1 MMHGGN
7 ILRYFREKKRR
18 FSPHKKAALSDTNKQ
33 SPRERERERERKERR
48 RGWLILLGVFIVAF
62 FGEERSSRVL
72 LTRIKSSQMSDWFV
86 PPGEGEGENEKRKRR
101 RGGKRRAQKKDE
113 KSNTNTHEYSDD
125 SNDEERAHEQT
136 ESGDDDDSERR
147 ERERQKVYQI
157 WPGNDKFFWDG
168 RIIVGPNYKAF
179 LNTIVLVLVPSV
191 VFTSAVAPDLSR
203 EYSWAWQAVSTVW
216 PIYVIAC
223 LVRTGT
229 MDPGIL
235 PRLPRPPPRDRNDP
249 PRERVRD
256 VPHEPTK
263 KLVTVKWNDT
273 TNFFQPPRA
282 HHCSINN
289 DCVEKFDHHCPWVGT
304 TIGRRNYRHFL
315 LFVFGTTLWCGFVV
329 GSCVLSILVEI
340 DERND
345 EVDPATGKSVNT
357 QAVTG
362 ALRASGAALFCG
374 IIALFG
380 FMFVFALSAF
390 HVVLIWQNQ
399 TTYENF
405 RERSD
410 AENPYTRG
418 NCCKNC
424 FEIFCEPIPPSWFDF
439 RQYADEDDSAD
450 RFAEHMRKRG
460 LLLQEQDPEI
470 AKKETEKRLAEFTE
484 DLEKVKEKIAY
495 KQNLELSEQALLEEG
510 KSREEEGIGMKM
522 KNALVNVFGSN
533 SIGTKTFKEKR
544 GNVDEGKEG
553 DNEDGNDN
561 YQDDEELGG
570 FESPVVFDENYVPD
584 ILRQQQS
591 SDEDGGSEASV
602 SSRGGSSDIDER
614 KRRFQQEKGR
624 KDEGGGAER
633 ESNDDDQQSE
643 KDDDDNAEK
652 EEEEEDDD
660 CDDDRSSSLSDSE
673 RKPIDER
680 DTEADNEE
688 RSDTSS
694 SEDDDVSS
702 SSSFSSSSKRST
714 NTSISTGSSSSL
726 SSGGSV
732 DRRR

>member
-1 MMHGGN
+1 
-7 ILRYFREKKRR
+7 
-18 FSPHKKAALSDTNKQ
+18 
-33 SPRERERERERKERR
+33 
-48 RGWLILLGVFIVAF
+48 
-62 FGEERSSRVL
+62 
-72 LTRIKSSQMSDWFV
+72 MSDWFV

-101 RGGKRRAQKKDE
+101 RGGKRRAPSKKKDA

>member
-1 MMHGGN
+1 M
-7 ILRYFREKKRR
+7 ILIN
-18 FSPHKKAALSDTNKQ
+18 KA
-33 SPRERERERERKERR
+33 RERERKKERR
-48 RGWLILLGVFIVAF
+48 RGWLISLGVFIVAF

-101 RGGKRRAQKKDE
+101 RGGKRRAPFSKKKE

-652 EEEEEDDD
+652 EEEEDDDD

>member
-1 MMHGGN
+1 V
-7 ILRYFREKKRR
+7 ILIN
-18 FSPHKKAALSDTNKQ
+18 KA
-33 SPRERERERERKERR
+33 RERERKKERR

-510 KSREEEGIGMKM
+510 KSREEEGIGIKM

-652 EEEEEDDD
+652 EEEEDDDD
-660 CDDDRSSSLSDSE
+660 CDDDRSSQLSDSE

>member
-1 MMHGGN
+1 
-7 ILRYFREKKRR
+7 
-18 FSPHKKAALSDTNKQ
+18 
-33 SPRERERERERKERR
+33 
-48 RGWLILLGVFIVAF
+48 
-62 FGEERSSRVL
+62 
-72 LTRIKSSQMSDWFV
+72 MSDWFV

-510 KSREEEGIGMKM
+510 KNREEEGIGMKM

>member
-1 MMHGGN
+1 MVRSTRG
-7 ILRYFREKKRR
+7 RRRRKREEKEKKRR
-18 FSPHKKAALSDTNKQ
+18 EK
-33 SPRERERERERKERR
+33 
-48 RGWLILLGVFIVAF
+48 
-62 FGEERSSRVL
+62 
-72 LTRIKSSQMSDWFV
+72 TRPSK
-86 PPGEGEGENEKRKRR
+86 
-101 RGGKRRAQKKDE
+101 KKDE

>member
-1 MMHGGN
+1 
-7 ILRYFREKKRR
+7 
-18 FSPHKKAALSDTNKQ
+18 
-33 SPRERERERERKERR
+33 
-48 RGWLILLGVFIVAF
+48 
-62 FGEERSSRVL
+62 
-72 LTRIKSSQMSDWFV
+72 MSDWFV

-510 KSREEEGIGMKM
+510 KSREEEGFGMKM

-633 ESNDDDQQSE
+633 ESNDDDQQSK

-652 EEEEEDDD
+652 EEEEDDDD

>member
-1 MMHGGN
+1 
-7 ILRYFREKKRR
+7 
-18 FSPHKKAALSDTNKQ
+18 
-33 SPRERERERERKERR
+33 
-48 RGWLILLGVFIVAF
+48 
-62 FGEERSSRVL
+62 
-72 LTRIKSSQMSDWFV
+72 MSDWFV
-86 PPGEGEGENEKRKRR
+86 PPGEGEGENEKRNRR
-101 RGGKRRAQKKDE
+101 RGGKRRAPFSKKKDE
-113 KSNTNTHEYSDD
+113 NSNNNTNEYSDD
-125 SNDEERAHEQT
+125 ENDEERAHEQT

-522 KNALVNVFGSN
+522 KNALANVFGNN

-561 YQDDEELGG
+561 YQDDEKLGG
-570 FESPVVFDENYVPD
+570 FESPVGFDENYVPD

-614 KRRFQQEKGR
+614 KRRFQQEKER
-624 KDEGGGAER
+624 KDEGGGAGR

-643 KDDDDNAEK
+643 KDYDDNAEK
-652 EEEEEDDD
+652 EEEDDDD

-688 RSDTSS
+688 RSGTSS

-702 SSSFSSSSKRST
+702 SSSFSSSSKHSN

>member
-1 MMHGGN
+1 MIRIN
-7 ILRYFREKKRR
+7 
-18 FSPHKKAALSDTNKQ
+18 KA
-33 SPRERERERERKERR
+33 REREREKRETQR
-48 RGWLILLGVFIVAF
+48 LVACCWAF
-62 FGEERSSRVL
+62 LSSLFLV
-72 LTRIKSSQMSDWFV
+72 SSVHLECTFNAQIISEMSDWFL
-86 PPGEGEGENEKRKRR
+86 PPGEGEGENEKRNRR
-101 RGGKRRAQKKDE
+101 RGGKRRAPFSKKKDE
-113 KSNTNTHEYSDD
+113 KSNNNTNEYSDD
-125 SNDEERAHEQT
+125 ENDEERAHEQT

-510 KSREEEGIGMKM
+510 KSREEEGIGIKM

-614 KRRFQQEKGR
+614 KRRFQQEKER
-624 KDEGGGAER
+624 KDESGGAER
-633 ESNDDDQQSE
+633 ETNDDDQQSE
-643 KDDDDNAEK
+643 KDYDDNAEK
-652 EEEEEDDD
+652 EEEDDDD

>member
-1 MMHGGN
+1 
-7 ILRYFREKKRR
+7 
-18 FSPHKKAALSDTNKQ
+18 
-33 SPRERERERERKERR
+33 
-48 RGWLILLGVFIVAF
+48 
-62 FGEERSSRVL
+62 
-72 LTRIKSSQMSDWFV
+72 MSDWFV

-101 RGGKRRAQKKDE
+101 RGGKRRAPFSKKKDE
-113 KSNTNTHEYSDD
+113 KSNTNTNEYSDN
-125 SNDEERAHEQT
+125 SNDEERAKEQT
-136 ESGDDDDSERR
+136 ESGDDDDAERR

-522 KNALVNVFGSN
+522 KNALVNVFGNN

-561 YQDDEELGG
+561 YQDEELGG

-624 KDEGGGAER
+624 KDEGGGAGR

-643 KDDDDNAEK
+643 KDYDDNAEK

-702 SSSFSSSSKRST
+702 SSSFSSSSKHSN

>member
-1 MMHGGN
+1 MMHGN

-18 FSPHKKAALSDTNKQ
+18 FPLTKRSGVILINKA
-33 SPRERERERERKERR
+33 RERERKKERR

-72 LTRIKSSQMSDWFV
+72 LTLIKSSQMSDWFV
-86 PPGEGEGENEKRKRR
+86 PPGEGEGENEKRKER

-633 ESNDDDQQSE
+633 ESNDDDQQSK

-652 EEEEEDDD
+652 EEEEDDDD

>member
-1 MMHGGN
+1 
-7 ILRYFREKKRR
+7 
-18 FSPHKKAALSDTNKQ
+18 
-33 SPRERERERERKERR
+33 
-48 RGWLILLGVFIVAF
+48 
-62 FGEERSSRVL
+62 
-72 LTRIKSSQMSDWFV
+72 MSDWFV

-101 RGGKRRAQKKDE
+101 RGGKRRAPFSKKKDE

-633 ESNDDDQQSE
+633 ESNDDDQQSK

-652 EEEEEDDD
+652 EEEEDDD

>member
-1 MMHGGN
+1 
-7 ILRYFREKKRR
+7 
-18 FSPHKKAALSDTNKQ
+18 
-33 SPRERERERERKERR
+33 
-48 RGWLILLGVFIVAF
+48 
-62 FGEERSSRVL
+62 
-72 LTRIKSSQMSDWFV
+72 MSDWFL
-86 PPGEGEGENEKRKRR
+86 PPGEGEGENEKRNRR
-101 RGGKRRAQKKDE
+101 RGGKRRAPFSKKKDE
-113 KSNTNTHEYSDD
+113 NSNNNTNEYSDD
-125 SNDEERAHEQT
+125 ENDEERAHEQT

-614 KRRFQQEKGR
+614 KRRFQQEKDR

-643 KDDDDNAEK
+643 KDYDDNAEK

-680 DTEADNEE
+680 DTEADNED
-688 RSDTSS
+688 RSGTSS
-694 SEDDDVSS
+694 SEDDVSS
-702 SSSFSSSSKRST
+702 SSSFSSSSEHST

>member
-1 MMHGGN
+1 
-7 ILRYFREKKRR
+7 
-18 FSPHKKAALSDTNKQ
+18 
-33 SPRERERERERKERR
+33 
-48 RGWLILLGVFIVAF
+48 
-62 FGEERSSRVL
+62 
-72 LTRIKSSQMSDWFV
+72 MSDWFV

-510 KSREEEGIGMKM
+510 KSREEEGFGMKM

-643 KDDDDNAEK
+643 KNDDDNAEK

>member
-1 MMHGGN
+1 M
-7 ILRYFREKKRR
+7 ILIN
-18 FSPHKKAALSDTNKQ
+18 KARG
-33 SPRERERERERKERR
+33 REREKERR
-48 RGWLILLGVFIVAF
+48 RGWLISLGVFIVAF

-101 RGGKRRAQKKDE
+101 RGGKRRAPKKKDE

-652 EEEEEDDD
+652 EEEEDDDD

>member
-1 MMHGGN
+1 
-7 ILRYFREKKRR
+7 
-18 FSPHKKAALSDTNKQ
+18 
-33 SPRERERERERKERR
+33 
-48 RGWLILLGVFIVAF
+48 
-62 FGEERSSRVL
+62 
-72 LTRIKSSQMSDWFV
+72 MSDWFV

-101 RGGKRRAQKKDE
+101 RGGKRRAKKKDG

-614 KRRFQQEKGR
+614 KRRFQQEKDR

-643 KDDDDNAEK
+643 KDYDDNAEK
-652 EEEEEDDD
+652 EEEEDDD

>member
-1 MMHGGN
+1 
-7 ILRYFREKKRR
+7 
-18 FSPHKKAALSDTNKQ
+18 
-33 SPRERERERERKERR
+33 
-48 RGWLILLGVFIVAF
+48 
-62 FGEERSSRVL
+62 
-72 LTRIKSSQMSDWFV
+72 MSDWFV

-101 RGGKRRAQKKDE
+101 RGGKRRAPSKKKDE

-652 EEEEEDDD
+652 EEEEDDDD

>member
-1 MMHGGN
+1 M
-7 ILRYFREKKRR
+7 ILIN
-18 FSPHKKAALSDTNKQ
+18 KA
-33 SPRERERERERKERR
+33 RERERKKERR

-72 LTRIKSSQMSDWFV
+72 LTLIKSSQMSDWFV

>member
-1 MMHGGN
+1 
-7 ILRYFREKKRR
+7 
-18 FSPHKKAALSDTNKQ
+18 
-33 SPRERERERERKERR
+33 
-48 RGWLILLGVFIVAF
+48 
-62 FGEERSSRVL
+62 
-72 LTRIKSSQMSDWFV
+72 MSDWFV

-101 RGGKRRAQKKDE
+101 RGGKRRASNKKDE

-561 YQDDEELGG
+561 YQDDDEELGG

>member
-1 MMHGGN
+1 M
-7 ILRYFREKKRR
+7 ILIN
-18 FSPHKKAALSDTNKQ
+18 KA
-33 SPRERERERERKERR
+33 RERERKKERR
-48 RGWLILLGVFIVAF
+48 RGWLISLGVFIVAF

-101 RGGKRRAQKKDE
+101 RGGKRRAPSKKKDA

>member
-1 MMHGGN
+1 
-7 ILRYFREKKRR
+7 
-18 FSPHKKAALSDTNKQ
+18 
-33 SPRERERERERKERR
+33 
-48 RGWLILLGVFIVAF
+48 
-62 FGEERSSRVL
+62 
-72 LTRIKSSQMSDWFV
+72 MSDWFV
-86 PPGEGEGENEKRKRR
+86 PPGEGEGENEKRKER

-643 KDDDDNAEK
+643 KNDDDNAEK
-652 EEEEEDDD
+652 EEEEDDDD

>member
-1 MMHGGN
+1 
-7 ILRYFREKKRR
+7 
-18 FSPHKKAALSDTNKQ
+18 
-33 SPRERERERERKERR
+33 
-48 RGWLILLGVFIVAF
+48 
-62 FGEERSSRVL
+62 
-72 LTRIKSSQMSDWFV
+72 MSDWFV

-101 RGGKRRAQKKDE
+101 RGGKRRAPFSKKKDE

-510 KSREEEGIGMKM
+510 KSREEEGIGIKM

-652 EEEEEDDD
+652 EEEEDDD

>member
-1 MMHGGN
+1 
-7 ILRYFREKKRR
+7 
-18 FSPHKKAALSDTNKQ
+18 
-33 SPRERERERERKERR
+33 
-48 RGWLILLGVFIVAF
+48 
-62 FGEERSSRVL
+62 
-72 LTRIKSSQMSDWFV
+72 MSDWFV

-101 RGGKRRAQKKDE
+101 RGGKRRAPKKKDE

-614 KRRFQQEKGR
+614 KRRFQQEKDR

-652 EEEEEDDD
+652 EEEEDDDD
-660 CDDDRSSSLSDSE
+660 CDDDRSSQLSDSE

>member
-1 MMHGGN
+1 
-7 ILRYFREKKRR
+7 
-18 FSPHKKAALSDTNKQ
+18 
-33 SPRERERERERKERR
+33 
-48 RGWLILLGVFIVAF
+48 
-62 FGEERSSRVL
+62 
-72 LTRIKSSQMSDWFV
+72 MSDWFV

-652 EEEEEDDD
+652 EEEEDDDD

>member
-1 MMHGGN
+1 
-7 ILRYFREKKRR
+7 
-18 FSPHKKAALSDTNKQ
+18 
-33 SPRERERERERKERR
+33 
-48 RGWLILLGVFIVAF
+48 
-62 FGEERSSRVL
+62 
-72 LTRIKSSQMSDWFV
+72 MSDWFV

-101 RGGKRRAQKKDE
+101 RGGKRRAPKKKDE

>member
-1 MMHGGN
+1 
-7 ILRYFREKKRR
+7 
-18 FSPHKKAALSDTNKQ
+18 
-33 SPRERERERERKERR
+33 
-48 RGWLILLGVFIVAF
+48 
-62 FGEERSSRVL
+62 
-72 LTRIKSSQMSDWFV
+72 MSDWFV

-101 RGGKRRAQKKDE
+101 RGGKRRAPFSKKKDE

-168 RIIVGPNYKAF
+168 RIIVGPNYKAY

-633 ESNDDDQQSE
+633 ESNDDDKQSE
-643 KDDDDNAEK
+643 KNDDDNAEK

>member
-1 MMHGGN
+1 M
-7 ILRYFREKKRR
+7 ILIN
-18 FSPHKKAALSDTNKQ
+18 KA
-33 SPRERERERERKERR
+33 RERERKKERR

-101 RGGKRRAQKKDE
+101 RGGKRRAPFSKKKDE

>member
-1 MMHGGN
+1 M
-7 ILRYFREKKRR
+7 ILIN
-18 FSPHKKAALSDTNKQ
+18 KA
-33 SPRERERERERKERR
+33 REREREKERR
-48 RGWLILLGVFIVAF
+48 RGWLISLGVFIVAF

-101 RGGKRRAQKKDE
+101 RGGKRRAPISKKKDE

>member
-1 MMHGGN
+1 
-7 ILRYFREKKRR
+7 
-18 FSPHKKAALSDTNKQ
+18 
-33 SPRERERERERKERR
+33 
-48 RGWLILLGVFIVAF
+48 
-62 FGEERSSRVL
+62 
-72 LTRIKSSQMSDWFV
+72 MSDWFV

-101 RGGKRRAQKKDE
+101 RGGKRRAPISKKKDE

-652 EEEEEDDD
+652 EEDEEDDD

>member
-1 MMHGGN
+1 
-7 ILRYFREKKRR
+7 
-18 FSPHKKAALSDTNKQ
+18 
-33 SPRERERERERKERR
+33 
-48 RGWLILLGVFIVAF
+48 
-62 FGEERSSRVL
+62 
-72 LTRIKSSQMSDWFV
+72 MSDWFV

-101 RGGKRRAQKKDE
+101 RGGKRRAPFSKKKDE

-510 KSREEEGIGMKM
+510 KSREEEGFGMKM

-633 ESNDDDQQSE
+633 ESNDDDKQSE
-643 KDDDDNAEK
+643 KNDDDNAEK

>member
-1 MMHGGN
+1 
-7 ILRYFREKKRR
+7 
-18 FSPHKKAALSDTNKQ
+18 
-33 SPRERERERERKERR
+33 
-48 RGWLILLGVFIVAF
+48 
-62 FGEERSSRVL
+62 
-72 LTRIKSSQMSDWFV
+72 MSDWFV

-510 KSREEEGIGMKM
+510 KSREEEGIGIKM

-633 ESNDDDQQSE
+633 ESNDDDQQSK

-652 EEEEEDDD
+652 EEEEDDDD

-680 DTEADNEE
+680 DTEADNED
-688 RSDTSS
+688 RSGTSS
-694 SEDDDVSS
+694 SEDDVSS
-702 SSSFSSSSKRST
+702 SSSFSSSSEHST

>member
-1 MMHGGN
+1 M
-7 ILRYFREKKRR
+7 ILIN
-18 FSPHKKAALSDTNKQ
+18 KA
-33 SPRERERERERKERR
+33 REREREKERR
-48 RGWLILLGVFIVAF
+48 RGWLISLGVFIVAF

-101 RGGKRRAQKKDE
+101 RGGKRRAPFKKKDE

-652 EEEEEDDD
+652 EEEEDDDD

>member
-1 MMHGGN
+1 
-7 ILRYFREKKRR
+7 
-18 FSPHKKAALSDTNKQ
+18 
-33 SPRERERERERKERR
+33 
-48 RGWLILLGVFIVAF
+48 
-62 FGEERSSRVL
+62 
-72 LTRIKSSQMSDWFV
+72 MSDWFV

-101 RGGKRRAQKKDE
+101 RGGKRRAPFSKKKDE

-643 KDDDDNAEK
+643 KNDDDNAEK

>member
-1 MMHGGN
+1 M
-7 ILRYFREKKRR
+7 ILIN
-18 FSPHKKAALSDTNKQ
+18 KA
-33 SPRERERERERKERR
+33 RERERKKERR
-48 RGWLILLGVFIVAF
+48 RGWLILLGVLIVAF

-510 KSREEEGIGMKM
+510 KSREEEGIGIKM

-633 ESNDDDQQSE
+633 ESNDDDQQSK

-652 EEEEEDDD
+652 EEEEDDDD

>member
-1 MMHGGN
+1 
-7 ILRYFREKKRR
+7 
-18 FSPHKKAALSDTNKQ
+18 
-33 SPRERERERERKERR
+33 
-48 RGWLILLGVFIVAF
+48 
-62 FGEERSSRVL
+62 
-72 LTRIKSSQMSDWFV
+72 MSDWFV

-101 RGGKRRAQKKDE
+101 RGGKRRAPDE

-390 HVVLIWQNQ
+390 HIVLIWQNQ

-522 KNALVNVFGSN
+522 KNALVNVFGNN
-533 SIGTKTFKEKR
+533 SIGMKTFKEKR

-652 EEEEEDDD
+652 EEEEDDDD

>member
-1 MMHGGN
+1 M
-7 ILRYFREKKRR
+7 ILIN
-18 FSPHKKAALSDTNKQ
+18 KA
-33 SPRERERERERKERR
+33 RERERKKERR

-72 LTRIKSSQMSDWFV
+72 LTLIKSSQMSDWFV

-101 RGGKRRAQKKDE
+101 RGGKRRAPFSKKKDE

-510 KSREEEGIGMKM
+510 KSREEEGIGIKM

-652 EEEEEDDD
+652 EEEEDDD

>member
-1 MMHGGN
+1 M
-7 ILRYFREKKRR
+7 ILIN
-18 FSPHKKAALSDTNKQ
+18 KA
-33 SPRERERERERKERR
+33 RERERKKERR

-101 RGGKRRAQKKDE
+101 RGGKRRAPKKKDE

-374 IIALFG
+374 TIALFG

-652 EEEEEDDD
+652 EEEEDDDD

>member
-1 MMHGGN
+1 V
-7 ILRYFREKKRR
+7 ILIN
-18 FSPHKKAALSDTNKQ
+18 KA
-33 SPRERERERERKERR
+33 RERERKKERR

-72 LTRIKSSQMSDWFV
+72 LTLIKSSQMSDWFV

-101 RGGKRRAQKKDE
+101 RGGKRRAPFSKKKDE
-113 KSNTNTHEYSDD
+113 NSNTNTNEYSDD
-125 SNDEERAHEQT
+125 ENDEERAHEQT

-624 KDEGGGAER
+624 KDEGGGAGR
-633 ESNDDDQQSE
+633 ESNDDDEQSE
-643 KDDDDNAEK
+643 KDYDDNAEK
-652 EEEEEDDD
+652 EEEEDDD

-702 SSSFSSSSKRST
+702 SSSFSSSSKRSN

>member
-1 MMHGGN
+1 M
-7 ILRYFREKKRR
+7 ILIN
-18 FSPHKKAALSDTNKQ
+18 KA
-33 SPRERERERERKERR
+33 REREREKERR

-72 LTRIKSSQMSDWFV
+72 LTLIKSSQMSDWFV

-101 RGGKRRAQKKDE
+101 RGGKRRAPFSKKKDE

-470 AKKETEKRLAEFTE
+470 AKKETEKRLAEFAE

-652 EEEEEDDD
+652 EEEEEEDD

>member
-1 MMHGGN
+1 
-7 ILRYFREKKRR
+7 
-18 FSPHKKAALSDTNKQ
+18 
-33 SPRERERERERKERR
+33 
-48 RGWLILLGVFIVAF
+48 
-62 FGEERSSRVL
+62 
-72 LTRIKSSQMSDWFV
+72 MSDWFV

-101 RGGKRRAQKKDE
+101 RGGKRRAGKDE

-652 EEEEEDDD
+652 EEEEDDDD